1 MNSEIGACVVS
12 DVAKLDTEVWGA
24 GISVVVVGVSDLA
37 VVVSLT
43 GEGDSNIVVASDVVG
58 GEVVVVVVVVVVIG
72 CEVVVVSGLGG
83 TLEIS
88 THPFGGVIGDQ
99 TSEIFQ

>member
-1 MNSEIGACVVS
+1 MTVNSEIGACVVS

-58 GEVVVVVVVVVVIG
+58 GGVVVVVVVVIG
-72 CEVVVVSGLGG
+72 CEVVVVSGIGG

-99 TSEIFQ
+99 TSEI

>member
-1 MNSEIGACVVS
+1 MTVNSEIGACVVS

-43 GEGDSNIVVASDVVG
+43 GEGDSNIVVASDVVDG
-58 GEVVVVVVVVVVIG
+58 GVLVVVLVVIG

-99 TSEIFQ
+99 TSEIFK

>member
-1 MNSEIGACVVS
+1 MTVNSEIDACVVS

-58 GEVVVVVVVVVVIG
+58 GGVVVVVVVVIG
-72 CEVVVVSGLGG
+72 CEVVVVSGIGG

-99 TSEIFQ
+99 TSEI